1 MDILDLVNQGK
12 YNEFADNVKTQLK
25 QALSQHDSIK
35 EYSQKIQV
43 IHDQKNAFKAITNR
57 D

>member
-1 MDILDLVNQGK
+1 MDILELTNQGR
-12 YNEFADNVKTQLK
+12 YNEFADIVKGRLK